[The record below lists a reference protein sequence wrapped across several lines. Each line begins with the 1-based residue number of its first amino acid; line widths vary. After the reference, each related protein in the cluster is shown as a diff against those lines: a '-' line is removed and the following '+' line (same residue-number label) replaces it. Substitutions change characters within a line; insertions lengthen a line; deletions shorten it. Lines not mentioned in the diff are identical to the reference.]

1 MAIQIR
7 GAQIQN
13 DSVGPTQIDET
24 ATYDFSSGVVSVATP
39 TADAHAATKA
49 YVDGQVGEG
58 FQGGDGIDID
68 TSTNPDTIAVD
79 LATNPGLQFTSNA
92 LDLKLE
98 ANKGLSKGANG
109 LAIALKSE
117 SGGTISVDSFGLF
130 IDDSAIGNAK
140 LAGSIANAKLA
151 NSTIS
156 GVALG
161 SNLNSLSKA
170 TNGGVQ
176 LTSYNGSAAVS
187 DLTLDINDLAA
198 VTVAVGADSI
208 AVYDADGDATGK
220 ETIADL
226 ATAQAGNGIAASSGV
241 FAVDLDG
248 STLSVGASGV
258 KVADLGVDS
267 GQIAADAVVAGK
279 IADGAVDATAT
290 LADSIVSP
298 GKLTFGSRQDVF
310 TPNGS
315 TSAFDLAN
323 EVDSIFDN
331 FVLAFRNGLLQKKVA
346 SSPADDSEYTVS
358 TTGGTTTVTFGA
370 NINSS
375 DALEVRYLA

>member
-39 TADAHAATKA
+39 TASAHAATKA
-49 YVDGQVGEG
+49 YVDSQVGDSLS
-58 FQGGDGIDID
+58 GGDGINID
-68 TSTNPDTIAVD
+68 TSGDPDVISVD
-79 LATNPGLQFTSNA
+79 LATNPGLQFTSNK
-92 LDLKLE
+92 LDLKIE

-109 LAIALKSE
+109 LATVLKSE
-117 SGGTISVDSFGLF
+117 SGGTISVDSSGLF
-130 IDDSAIGNAK
+130 IDDNAIGNAK

-156 GVALG
+156 GVSLG
-161 SNLNSLSKA
+161 SNLNSLAPA
-170 TNGGVQ
+170 TNGGV
-176 LTSYNGSAAVS
+176 LFTSYNGSAAVS
-187 DLTLDINDLAA
+187 DLQLDINDLAA
-198 VTVAVGADSI
+198 AAVNVGADSI
-208 AVYDADGDATGK
+208 AIYDADADVTGK
-220 ETIADL
+220 EAIADL

-248 STLSVGASGV
+248 STLSVGASGL

-290 LADSIVSP
+290 LVDSIVSP
-298 GKLTFGSRQDVF
+298 AKLTFGSRQDVF

-315 TSAFDLAN
+315 TSAFALAN
-323 EVDSIFDN
+323 EVDAIFDN
-331 FVLAFRNGLLQKKVA
+331 FVMVFRNGLLQKKVA